1 MARNARSGRRSRGGS
16 RRRATRRGPSLWLM
30 LGAAAAVALMAGL
43 FLVQRRTE
51 EQMAIDPDTLC
62 PTAGPRAMVAILVD
76 VTDPLAPAQAMKLRE
91 YVRRE
96 VDRAETGTEFSL
108 GMVSDDPA
116 RLGAQVALCKPHSGA
131 DVSQLNQ
138 NVRLV
143 EGRYEDR
150 FLKPL
155 NGLFESMISA
165 SNAKQSPIME
175 ALQALIGDTPGF
187 VTFDGPKRVIVVSDL
202 LQHSE
207 AMSFYRG
214 QDWQSF
220 IASPT
225 AQRLS
230 QSLGGV
236 QVELYLIPR
245 PSGFKGDPAAVEDF
259 WIRYFDH
266 QGASLPVVH
275 KLGDL

>member
-1 MARNARSGRRSRGGS
+1 MARSTRTSRRSRGGA
-16 RRRATRRGPSLWLM
+16 RRRSARRGASLWLI

-51 EQMAIDPDTLC
+51 EQMAIDPETLC
-62 PTAGPRAMVAILVD
+62 PATGPRAMVAILVD

-108 GMVSDDPA
+108 GMVSDDA
-116 RLGAQVALCKPHSGA
+116 GKLGAEVALCKPHSGA

-143 EGRYEDR
+143 EQRYEDR
-150 FLKPL
+150 FLTPL
-155 NGLFESMISA
+155 NGLFERMMAA

-175 ALQALIGDTPGF
+175 AVQALIGDTPGF
-187 VTFDGPKRVIVVSDL
+187 VTFDGPKRVILVSDL

-214 QDWQSF
+214 QDWQGF
-220 IASPT
+220 IASPA

-230 QSLGGV
+230 QSLGGAEI
-236 QVELYLIPR
+236 ELYLIPR
-245 PSGFKGDPAAVEDF
+245 PSGFKGDAAAVEDF

-266 QGASLPVVH
+266 QGARLPVVH
-275 KLGDL
+275 RLGDL